1 MKKTYTYDQLVNIMY
16 ENGSNLADVAIGR
29 MMTIIEEETGV
40 FPDWNDIAPDWV
52 VNNCLNQ

>member
-1 MKKTYTYDQLVNIMY
+1 MKKAYTYDQLVNLMR

-29 MMTIIEEETGV
+29 MMIIVEEETGV
-40 FPDWNDIAPDWV
+40 FPDWSDIAPDWV